1 MSRHCRRRSPTI
13 TRGLFLP
20 GVLIALLL
28 GSIPALAGHAP
39 RAVRQATVSHDQ
51 FLAHSE
57 PALAENPRNPNNLLA
72 GSKMFTDINHYRFGI
87 GTYYS
92 TDGGRSWHDNGLL
105 PGLDAYKNGLVSDVS
120 IAFGPGGTAYVC
132 VLVWDGAGTSGIDVL
147 RSRDG
152 GKTFDP
158 PVQVYTDTT
167 GAVFNDK
174 PWIAVDTSRGP
185 HRGTVYVAWNA
196 DGSGT
201 AEDPDA
207 AMHNHAAGPEGPDGI
222 AVARSTDYG
231 KTFSDPT
238 VVAPFDADHFYLGA
252 VPAVAPDGR
261 LYIPFI
267 AIDGSG
273 TSKGIA
279 MVRSSD
285 GGRSFTP
292 VRVVQKDVVALPD
305 HLPNGTFRN
314 TTMPSFAVSPR
325 GGALVL
331 AWADYRNRDADIMTS
346 TSTDRGNTWSAPV
359 RVNHDPVGD
368 GKDQFQ
374 PAIAAAPNGT
384 FTCAWFDRRF
394 DPGNRLID
402 EVVAQ
407 SANDGRG
414 WGHVIRVTKHSWD
427 PAIGAPRPEGS
438 PRNTFIGDYQALAAD
453 NGTVHPLWN
462 DTQNGAS
469 QEIRTASI
477 GIQLFRR

>member
-1 MSRHCRRRSPTI
+1 
-13 TRGLFLP
+13 
-20 GVLIALLL
+20 V
-28 GSIPALAGHAP
+28 
-39 RAVRQATVSHDQ
+39 
-51 FLAHSE
+51 
-57 PALAENPRNPNNLLA
+57 
-72 GSKMFTDINHYRFGI
+72 
-87 GTYYS
+87 
-92 TDGGRSWHDNGLL
+92 
-105 PGLDAYKNGLVSDVS
+105 
-120 IAFGPGGTAYVC
+120 
-132 VLVWDGAGTSGIDVL
+132 
-147 RSRDG
+147 
-152 GKTFDP
+152 
-158 PVQVYTDTT
+158 
-167 GAVFNDK
+167 
-174 PWIAVDTSRGP
+174 
-185 HRGTVYVAWNA
+185 
-196 DGSGT
+196 
-201 AEDPDA
+201 
-207 AMHNHAAGPEGPDGI
+207 HNHAAGPEGPDGI

-267 AIDGSG
+267 AMDGSG
-273 TSKGIA
+273 ASKGIA

-285 GGRSFTP
+285 GGGSFTP

-314 TTMPSFAVSPR
+314 TTMPSFAISPR
-325 GGALVL
+325 DGALVL
-331 AWADYRNRDADIMTS
+331 AWSDYRNRDADIMTS

-407 SANDGRG
+407 STNDGRK

-477 GIQLFRR
+477 GIELFRR